1 MKKILKLLLFIP
13 LLIFLSNCVA
23 KKAEI
28 SPQQL
33 VAYNS
38 KTKEADA
45 QFRTGSYIGLKNARS
60 AYRKFLALPAFRK
73 KSGIKFIKTSLLLA
87 IREKELGILNQKT
100 LQEASNLINLE
111 PYFSNYSRY
120 IEIVKRIPEN
130 TKGITGDRID
140 DSSIDAQYEWI
151 KQNFEA
157 ARIHLL
163 EKSVSTDFYA
173 YLYLSFHSAFS
184 YKYEEKEDF
193 SRFAS
198 IFPDSKFIKYK
209 LAIYPPEKPDLFKDL
224 LQANPDFYEA
234 NYFLGNIALSQGKVL
249 TAENYYKKA
258 LEYITDSTSLI
269 ISLTKVYFHLEEFKT
284 CLEYNNLA
292 LQLAPEYRDAILG
305 KAMCL
310 SYMGR
315 HEEAIKILDNMIE
328 LGKYYMGETYYW
340 LAWNQNE
347 LEQLDKARIN
357 VTRSRDFLIGQYEV
371 SLLDGIIAYK
381 QKRLDNAEENFKE
394 ALLLNSQDCESA
406 YYLGKI
412 YAEREDWKNSGSY
425 FKKGAIC
432 NEQTENTIKSKILE
446 IKEAALST
454 LRKDKLI
461 KKKKIQL
468 LQTRQTKAT
477 CQFNAAASYFNAK
490 EYKKAFLL
498 AEKAA
503 EHPTFKQQAEE
514 LILAIKERSKQP
526 DLFIKKWRCFYF

>member
-1 MKKILKLLLFIP
+1 MKILLKSLLVIT
-13 LLIFLSNCVA
+13 LLIFLSNCAA

-45 QFRTGSYIGLKNARS
+45 QFKTGSYMGLKNARS
-60 AYRKFLALPAFRK
+60 AYLQFLAIPAFQK

-120 IEIVKRIPEN
+120 VEILKRIPEN
-130 TKGITGDRID
+130 TKGITGNKID

-151 KQNFEA
+151 KQNFES
-157 ARIHLL
+157 ARSHLL

-173 YLYLSFHSAFS
+173 YLYLSFNSVFS
-184 YKYEEKEDF
+184 YKFEEKEDF

-198 IFPDSKFIKYK
+198 IFPDSKFIKFK
-209 LAIYPPEKPDLFKDL
+209 LSIYPQEKPDVLKDL
-224 LQANPDFYEA
+224 LQDNPDFYEA
-234 NYFLGNIALSQGKVL
+234 NYFLGNSALSQGKVL
-249 TAENYYKKA
+249 TAENHYKKA
-258 LEYITDSTSLI
+258 LEYIPDSTSLI
-269 ISLTKVYFHLEEFKT
+269 ISLTKVYFHMEEFKT

-292 LQLAPEYRDAILG
+292 LQLAPAYRDAILG

-315 HEEAIKILDNMIE
+315 HEEAIENLDNMIE

-347 LEQLDKARIN
+347 LEQLDKARTNI
-357 VTRSRDFLIGQYEV
+357 TKSRDFLIGHYEV

-381 QKRLDNAEENFKE
+381 QKHLDDAKDNFKE
-394 ALLLNSQDCESA
+394 ALLLNNQDCESA

-412 YAEREDWKNSGSY
+412 YAEREDWKYSGSY
-425 FKKGAIC
+425 FEKGGVC
-432 NEQTENTIKSKILE
+432 NEQTENKIKSKIQE
-446 IKEAALST
+446 IKEAALSP

-461 KKKKIQL
+461 KKKKMQL
-468 LQTRQTKAT
+468 LQNRRTKAT
-477 CQFNAAASYFNAK
+477 CQFNAAASYFNDK

-503 EHPTFKQQAEE
+503 KHPTFKQQAEE
-514 LILAIKERSKQP
+514 LILAIKEREK
-526 DLFIKKWRCFYF
+526 

>member
-1 MKKILKLLLFIP
+1 MTKPIKILALLPI
-13 LLIFLSNCVA
+13 LIILSHCAA

-33 VAYNS
+33 VAYYS

-45 QFRTGSYIGLKNARS
+45 QFKTGSYIGLKNAWS
-60 AYRKFLALPAFRK
+60 AYREFLAIPAFRK
-73 KSGIKFIKTSLLLA
+73 NSGLKFIKTSLLLA
-87 IREKELGILNQKT
+87 IREKELGILNPKT
-100 LQEASNLINLE
+100 LQKVSNLINQE
-111 PYFSNYSRY
+111 PYFANYSRY
-120 IEIVKRIPEN
+120 VEIVKRIPEN
-130 TKGITGDRID
+130 TKGITGDKID
-140 DSSIDAQYEWI
+140 DSSINAQFEWI
-151 KQNFEA
+151 KQNFEPV
-157 ARIHLL
+157 RNHLL

-184 YKYEEKEDF
+184 YKFEEDEDF

-198 IFPDSKFIKYK
+198 IFLDSKLIKFK
-209 LAIYPPEKPDLFKDL
+209 LSIYPQEKPDALKEL
-224 LQANPDFYEA
+224 LQDNPDFYEA
-234 NYFLGNIALSQGKVL
+234 DYFLGNIALNQGKVL
-249 TAENYYKKA
+249 AAENHYKKA
-258 LEYITDSTSLI
+258 LEHITESTSLI
-269 ISLTKVYFHLEEFKT
+269 ISLTKVYFHMEEFET
-284 CLEYNNLA
+284 CLEFNNLA

-315 HEEAIKILDNMIE
+315 HEEAIEILDNMIE

-357 VTRSRDFLIGQYEV
+357 VTRSRDFLIGHYEV
-371 SLLDGIIAYK
+371 SLLDGIVAYK
-381 QKRLDNAEENFKE
+381 QKRLNKAEENFKE
-394 ALLLNSQDCESA
+394 ALLLNNQDCESA

-412 YAEREDWKNSGSY
+412 YAEREDWKYSGSY
-425 FKKGAIC
+425 FEKGALC
-432 NEQTENTIKSKILE
+432 NEQTEKAIKSKILE
-446 IKEAALST
+446 IREAALST
-454 LRKDKLI
+454 QRKDKLI

-477 CQFNAAASYFNAK
+477 CQFNAAASYFNSK

-514 LILAIKERSKQP
+514 LILAIKEREKQP
-526 DLFIKKWRCFYF
+526 GLFTRFLYE

>member
-1 MKKILKLLLFIP
+1 MTKTIKILALLSI
-13 LLIFLSNCVA
+13 LIIISNCAA
-23 KKAEI
+23 KKADI

-33 VAYNS
+33 VAYYS

-45 QFRTGSYIGLKNARS
+45 QFKTGSYLGLKNARS
-60 AYRKFLALPAFRK
+60 TYLEFLALPAFRK
-73 KSGIKFIKTSLLLA
+73 NSGIKFIKTSILLA
-87 IREKELGILNQKT
+87 IREKELGILNRKT
-100 LQEASNLINLE
+100 LQEASNLINQE

-120 IEIVKRIPEN
+120 VEIAKRIPEN
-130 TKGITGDRID
+130 TKGITGNKID
-140 DSSIDAQYEWI
+140 DASIDAQYEWI

-157 ARIHLL
+157 ARSHLL
-163 EKSVSTDFYA
+163 EKSVSTDFYS
-173 YLYLSFHSAFS
+173 YLYLSFHSALS
-184 YKYEEKEDF
+184 YKFEEKEDL

-198 IFPDSKFIKYK
+198 IFPDSKFIKFK
-209 LAIYPPEKPDLFKDL
+209 LSIYPQEKPDALKDL
-224 LQANPDFYEA
+224 LQDNPNFYEA
-234 NYFLGNIALSQGKVL
+234 DYFLGNIALSQGKVL
-249 TAENYYKKA
+249 TAENHYKKA

-269 ISLTKVYFHLEEFKT
+269 ISLTKVYFHMEEFET

-310 SYMGR
+310 GYMR
-315 HEEAIKILDNMIE
+315 QHEEAIKILNNMIE

-347 LEQLDKARIN
+347 LQQLDMAKTN
-357 VTRSRDFLIGQYEV
+357 VTKSRDFLIGHYEV
-371 SLLDGIIAYK
+371 SSLDGIIAYK
-381 QKRLDNAEENFKE
+381 QKRLKDAEKNFKE
-394 ALLLNSQDCESA
+394 ALLLNNQDCESA

-412 YAEREDWKNSGSY
+412 YTERDDWKYSGSY
-425 FKKGAIC
+425 FEKGAVC
-432 NEQTENTIKSKILE
+432 NEQTENAIKSKILE
-446 IKEAALST
+446 IKKAALST

-503 EHPTFKQQAEE
+503 KYPTFKQQAEE
-514 LILAIKERSKQP
+514 LILAIKEREK
-526 DLFIKKWRCFYF
+526 

>member
-1 MKKILKLLLFIP
+1 MKMLLKSLLVIP
-13 LLIFLSNCVA
+13 LLIFLANCAA

-38 KTKEADA
+38 KTKEADT
-45 QFRTGSYIGLKNARS
+45 QFKTGSYMGLKNARS
-60 AYRKFLALPAFRK
+60 AYREFLDIPAFRK

-120 IEIVKRIPEN
+120 VEIVKRIPEN
-130 TKGITGDRID
+130 TKGITGYKID
-140 DSSIDAQYEWI
+140 NSSIDAQYEWI
-151 KQNFEA
+151 KQNFEPS
-157 ARIHLL
+157 RSHLL

-173 YLYLSFHSAFS
+173 YLYLSFNSVFS
-184 YKYEEKEDF
+184 YKFEEEEDF

-198 IFPDSKFIKYK
+198 IFPDSKLIKYK
-209 LAIYPPEKPDLFKDL
+209 LSIYPQEKADVLKDL
-224 LQANPDFYEA
+224 LQDNPNFYEA
-234 NYFLGNIALSQGKVL
+234 DYFLGNIALSQGKVL
-249 TAENYYKKA
+249 TAENHYKKA
-258 LEYITDSTSLI
+258 LEYIPDSTSLI
-269 ISLTKVYFHLEEFKT
+269 ISLTKVYFHMEEFKT

-310 SYMGR
+310 SYMGQ
-315 HEEAIKILDNMIE
+315 HEEAIENLDNMIE

-347 LEQLDKARIN
+347 LEQLDRAIISITK
-357 VTRSRDFLIGQYEV
+357 SRDFLIGHYEV

-381 QKRLDNAEENFKE
+381 QKRLDNAKDNFKE
-394 ALLLNSQDCESA
+394 ALLLNNQDCESA

-425 FKKGAIC
+425 FEKGAVC
-432 NEQTENTIKSKILE
+432 NEQTEKAIKSKILE
-446 IKEAALST
+446 IREAALST

-503 EHPTFKQQAEE
+503 KHPTFKQQAEE
-514 LILAIKERSKQP
+514 LILAIKERSKQ
-526 DLFIKKWRCFYF
+526 